1 MHCSVYPKGARSTGL
16 VALLLII
23 WLLALSS
30 AAWSGQEGQPGAALI
45 VTVASKKAVTVAGS
59 GFKPKE
65 SIKLVII
72 GKQGADWG
80 IGPPGGFKANESGA
94 FEAKLTKRQVQRL
107 PSVLIKEVN
116 VYTIKATGS
125 EGTVATAP
133 FIRK

>member
-1 MHCSVYPKGARSTGL
+1 MNYLVHSIGDRRIPFVVLL
-16 VALLLII
+16 VAILVVSF
-23 WLLALSS
+23 SS
-30 AAWSGQEGQPGAALI
+30 AAWSAQEGQPGATLV
-45 VTVASKKAVTVAGS
+45 VTTASKKAVTVAGS
-59 GFKPKE
+59 GFEPKE

-94 FEAKLTKRQVQRL
+94 FEVKLTKRQVQRL
-107 PSVLIKEVN
+107 RLVLIKDVN

-125 EGTVATAP
+125 EGSIATAP